1 MDELSTNELQKLARD
16 HLWMHNR
23 DWEQMNK
30 NSEPMIAVKG
40 SGIRVEDSNGNSW
53 IDLNG
58 GYNSVNVGYG
68 RKDIAD
74 AVLNQILTHLF

>member
-30 NSEPMIAVKG
+30 NSEPMIVVKG
-40 SGIRVEDSNGNSW
+40 SGIRVELSL
-53 IDLNG
+53 IH
-58 GYNSVNVGYG
+58 
-68 RKDIAD
+68 I
-74 AVLNQILTHLF
+74 